1 MEQLG
6 LMKNGP
12 TSTLRERG
20 GKKPPPK
27 FLKNQKFR
35 SFDRFRHVVAQKIQ
49 HDECNT
55 LIL

>member
-12 TSTLRERG
+12 TSILREQEG
-20 GKKPPPK
+20 ETAPEIAKK
-27 FLKNQKFR
+27 LKFR

-49 HDECNT
+49 LDE
-55 LIL
+55 